1 MLLEKG
7 GVTQEVF
14 DQKDIARLKMAG
26 YKEVVPVVEQHEPDK
41 TPEEQNTEAIAEAN
55 KPIGSKKPK
64 GGKA

>member
-7 GVTQEVF
+7 GVAQEVF

-26 YKEVVPVVEQHEPDK
+26 YKEVVPVVEQPVIDK
-41 TPEEQNTEAIAEAN
+41 TPEEQNAEAVTEAN